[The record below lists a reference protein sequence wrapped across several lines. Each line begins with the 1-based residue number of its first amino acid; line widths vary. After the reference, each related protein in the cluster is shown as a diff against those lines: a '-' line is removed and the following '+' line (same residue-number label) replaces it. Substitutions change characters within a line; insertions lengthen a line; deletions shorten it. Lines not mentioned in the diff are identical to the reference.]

1 LGRLLAIAVCGAVV
15 FVPGGAASATAR
27 TEVSITASDG
37 AQLVATL
44 VEPTAPGKYPAIL
57 MLHGLG
63 ATRAQVLPLADQL
76 AAAGYVVLAPDARGH
91 GDSGGLVDVD
101 GPRTVQD
108 VRELSD
114 WLRARPDVDGAHLGG
129 WGISYGGGALLR
141 AAVEGAPFG
150 ALETLETWTDLYSA
164 LAPQN
169 LSKSGAVYSLLHS
182 VAPERTSPEVLNI
195 APKAIQSID
204 LPALHAFAAQRSSRA
219 LLGRL
224 TTPLY
229 MFQGRRDFVFDVSQ
243 ATAAMR
249 LVKPPHRLYV
259 GDFGHS
265 PSKFPGPDI
274 GEVMARG
281 IAWFDRFLKPPH
293 SEPRSRAVEVAPDPW
308 RGAVTGYEAL
318 PATKRATFALRGTKS
333 IGASGVVIRSTPP
346 TRTLLETFGSGSVR
360 FRARLTRGWS
370 RVVAVVVARRR
381 GQDTIVAEGG
391 LNTAGLRGTRTLTIR
406 LLDTATTIARGS
418 RLRLYVAASSQ
429 KPDPT
434 NLLYLDLG
442 LPPGARLRVG
452 PASLRLSVLRK
463 AISRYNSQAKSSS
476 QNQGRLATH

>member
-1 LGRLLAIAVCGAVV
+1 MLAIAVCGAVV
-15 FVPGGAASATAR
+15 FVPGGAASATAH
-27 TEVSITASDG
+27 TDLIITSSDG
-37 AQLVATL
+37 AKLAATL
-44 VEPTAPGKYPAIL
+44 VEPAAPGVYPAVL

-91 GDSGGLVDVD
+91 GDSGGLVDID

-108 VRELSD
+108 VRELFD
-114 WLRARPDVDGAHLGG
+114 WLRARPEVDGAHVAG
-129 WGISYGGGALLR
+129 WGISYGGAALLR
-141 AAVEGAPFG
+141 AAADGVPFA

-164 LAPQN
+164 LVPQN

-182 VAPERTSPEVLNI
+182 VAPERTSPDGLDI

-204 LPALHAFAAQRSSRA
+204 RPALRAFAAARSSSG

-243 ATAAMR
+243 ATAALR
-249 LVKPPHRLYV
+249 SYKGPHRLYV

-281 IAWFDRFLKPPH
+281 IGWFDQFLKPLH
-293 SEPRSRAVEVAPDPW
+293 SQPRRHPVELAPDPW
-308 RGAVTGYEAL
+308 RGAVNGYEAL
-318 PATKRATFALRGTKS
+318 PATKRAAFALRGTKT
-333 IGASGVVIRSTPP
+333 IGPSGVVIRSTAP
-346 TRTLLETFGSGSVR
+346 TRALIETFGSGTVR
-360 FRARLTRGWS
+360 FRARLSGGWS

-381 GQDTIVAEGG
+381 GKDTIVAEGG
-391 LNTAGLRGTRTLTIR
+391 INTAGVRGSRTLTIQ

-418 RLRLYVAASSQ
+418 RLRLYVGASSQ

-442 LPPGARLRVG
+442 LPAGARLTVG

-463 AISRYNSQAKSSS
+463 TISRYNSQADSSS
-476 QNQGRLATH
+476 QNEGRLATH

>member
-1 LGRLLAIAVCGAVV
+1 MLATAVCGAVV
-15 FVPGGAASATAR
+15 FVPSGATSATSR
-27 TEVSITASDG
+27 TDVTITASDG
-37 AQLVATL
+37 AKLVATL
-44 VEPTAPGKYPAIL
+44 VEPATAGKYPAVL

-63 ATRAQVLPLADQL
+63 ATRTQVLPLADQL

-114 WLRARPDVDGAHLGG
+114 WLRARPEVDGAHVGG

-141 AAVEGAPFG
+141 AAVEGVPFA

-169 LSKSGAVYSLLHS
+169 LSKSGAVYSLMHS
-182 VAPERTSPEVLNI
+182 VAPERTSPEVLDI
-195 APKAIQSID
+195 APKAIQSVD
-204 LPALHAFAAQRSSRA
+204 LPALRAFAARRSTRA

-224 TTPLY
+224 MTPLY

-243 ATAAMR
+243 AAAAMPP
-249 LVKPPHRLYV
+249 LKGPHRLYV

-265 PSKFPGPDI
+265 PSKFPGPDV
-274 GEVMARG
+274 GEVMSRG

-293 SEPRSRAVEVAPDPW
+293 SEPRRRPVELAPDPW

-318 PATKRATFALRGTKS
+318 PATKRAAFALRGTKT
-333 IGASGVVIRSTPP
+333 IGPGGVVIRSTAP
-346 TRTLLETFGSGSVR
+346 TRTLLETFGSGTVR
-360 FRARLTRGWS
+360 FRARLSGGWS
-370 RVVAVVVARRR
+370 RVVAVVAARRR
-381 GQDTIVAEGG
+381 GKDTVVAEGG
-391 LNTAGLRGTRTLTIR
+391 INTAGVRGTRTLTIR

-418 RLRLYVAASSQ
+418 RLRLYVGPSSQ
-429 KPDPT
+429 KPDPK

-442 LPPGARLRVG
+442 LPPGARLSIG

-463 AISRYNSQAKSSS
+463 AVSRYNSQADSSS